1 MKQKKWPF
9 VHFICTYI
17 SNCWLLRSGQNYMLQ
32 RHADQ
37 CIIFLVS
44 KDWTRT
50 FFFRKSKKCVRL
62 IFTGRIV
69 PLPDLALEFSW
80 TRNENIEY
88 QFVTSVHHPNQ
99 LFSCGRAGR
108 IGEPTR
114 YMFMACRE
122 DFWQG
127 NRQVKLH
134 SFSPSTVNQDHEKK
148 CKFETQPQSSL

>member
-1 MKQKKWPF
+1 LAAKKWPELYDAKARWSMS
-9 VHFICTYI
+9 YI
-17 SNCWLLRSGQNYMLQ
+17 SCFQ
-32 RHADQ
+32 RLNED
-37 CIIFLVS
+37 
-44 KDWTRT
+44 

-134 SFSPSTVNQDHEKK
+134 LFSPSTVNIIWYIWLIYIYIYIYQV
-148 CKFETQPQSSL
+148 CYIRATTSQLCCFLV